1 MAQEIDRSDFADI
14 AGTFFGGSY
23 TPPSPVT
30 DQAGFERYASFA
42 QNELMPL
49 IDKQVKYQESIK
61 RQRNADLA
69 YQQTQLSMQK
79 SLDEAAAQRKNFQ
92 ELSQVGNYVDS
103 LIEGGGDASDMLNT
117 FYEIRSKSPLF
128 DPQSIKFFSRY
139 EDRIKAIG
147 VQQKEAGA
155 TARAARMSYANKYVN
170 EVSGDNYDESIYK
183 GIVDG
188 DPKAF
193 EAARETFE
201 VSKYIKELES
211 ASKLSTKVN
220 SGELESIINF
230 KATTSTDEIELNKGV
245 VKDGEDY
252 VDLTLLDPQ
261 DFDKAIYQN
270 LRLTGK
276 VGDPKA
282 RQKLLNKYSVNIGD
296 VKAGLLSPEEASER
310 QLNLIRFNREEAS
323 KQKQAV
329 TTSGRTPF
337 QESSE
342 RSKRKE
348 MLDNLNRR

>member
-30 DQAGFERYASFA
+30 DQAGFKQYASFA

-79 SLDEAAAQRKNFQ
+79 SLDEASTQRKNFQ
-92 ELSQVGNYVDS
+92 EYSQIGKYVDS

-117 FYEIRSKSPLF
+117 FYDLRSKKPLL
-128 DPQSIKFFSRY
+128 DVQSTKFLDLQ
-139 EDRIKAIG
+139 EERIKAIG
-147 VQQKEAGA
+147 TQQKEAGA
-155 TARAARMSYANKYVN
+155 TARAARNSYANKYIQ
-170 EVSGDNYDESIYK
+170 EVSGTNFDEAIYK

-193 EAARETFE
+193 EAARQAFE
-201 VSKYIKELES
+201 VSKYTKELES
-211 ASKLSTKVN
+211 ASKLSTKVD

-230 KATTSTDEIELNKGV
+230 KATTSINEIELNKGV

-342 RSKRKE
+342 RSDRNEK
-348 MLDNLNRR
+348 LDDLNRR

>member
-79 SLDEAAAQRKNFQ
+79 SLDEAATQRKKFQ
-92 ELSQVGNYVDS
+92 EYSQIGNYVDS

-117 FYEIRSKSPLF
+117 FYDLRSKKPLL
-128 DPQSIKFFSRY
+128 DVQSTKFLDLQ
-139 EDRIKAIG
+139 EERIKAI
-147 VQQKEAGA
+147 VTQQKEAGA
-155 TARAARMSYANKYVN
+155 TARAARNSYANKYIQ
-170 EVSGDNYDESIYK
+170 EVSGTNFDEAIYK

-193 EAARETFE
+193 EAARQAFE
-201 VSKYIKELES
+201 VSKYTKDLES
-211 ASKLSTKVN
+211 GAKLSAKAE
-220 SGELESIINF
+220 SGELESIISF
-230 KATTSTDEIELNKGV
+230 EAKSSTEDITLDQGV
-245 VKDGEDY
+245 DKDGESY
-252 VDLTLLDPQ
+252 VELTLLDPQ

-270 LRLTGK
+270 LRLMGK

-282 RQKLLNKYSVNIGD
+282 RQQLVNKYSVNIGD
-296 VKAGLLSPEEASER
+296 VKAGLLSPEEALER
-310 QLNLIRFNREEAS
+310 QLTLIRDNRIEAF
-323 KQKQAV
+323 KQKQGV

-342 RSKRKE
+342 RSDRIE
-348 MLDNLNRR
+348 ELDNLNRR

>member
-1 MAQEIDRSDFADI
+1 MAQGIDRSDFADI
-14 AGTFFGGSY
+14 EGTYFGRSY
-23 TPPSPVT
+23 QPPSPVT
-30 DQAGFERYASFA
+30 DQAGFEQYASFA

-79 SLDEAAAQRKNFQ
+79 SRDEAATQRKNFQ
-92 ELSQVGNYVDS
+92 EYSQIGKYVDS

-117 FYEIRSKSPLF
+117 FYDLRSKKPLL
-128 DPQSIKFFSRY
+128 DAQSTKFLDLQ
-139 EDRIKAIG
+139 EERIKAIG

-170 EVSGDNYDESIYK
+170 EVLGTKFNEAIYK

-193 EAARETFE
+193 EAARQAFE
-201 VSKYIKELES
+201 VSKYTKELES
-211 ASKLSTKVN
+211 ATKLSTKAD
-220 SGELESIINF
+220 SGELDKIMSFEA
-230 KATTSTDEIELNKGV
+230 KYSTEDITLDQGV
-245 VKDGEDY
+245 DKDGESY
-252 VDLTLLDPQ
+252 VELTLLDPQ
-261 DFDKAIYQN
+261 DFDKAIFQN
-270 LRLTGK
+270 LRLMGK

-296 VKAGLLSPEEASER
+296 VQAGLISPDEALER
-310 QLNLIRFNREEAS
+310 QLKLIRFNRDEAN
-323 KQKQAV
+323 KQKQGV

-348 MLDNLNRR
+348 ELDNLNRR

>member
-30 DQAGFERYASFA
+30 DQAGFKQYASFA

-79 SLDEAAAQRKNFQ
+79 SLDEAATQRKNFQ
-92 ELSQVGNYVDS
+92 TLAPIGNYVDS
-103 LIEGGGDASDMLNT
+103 LIEGGGDASDILNS
-117 FYEIRSKSPLF
+117 FYEVRSKSPLF

-155 TARAARMSYANKYVN
+155 TARSARMSYANKYVN

-211 ASKLSTKVN
+211 ASKLSTKVD
-220 SGELESIINF
+220 SGELEDIINF
-230 KATTSTDEIELNKGV
+230 KATTSTDEIQLNKGV
-245 VKDGEDY
+245 VKDNEDY
-252 VDLTLLDPQ
+252 VELTLLDPQ

-310 QLNLIRFNREEAS
+310 QLNLISDNRIEAS

-337 QESSE
+337 QELSE
-342 RSKRKE
+342 RSDRKE
-348 MLDNLNRR
+348 KLDDLNRR